1 MNKQRKAEIKTQIE
15 RLNIIMNGVQKI
27 LDDETDYFDNIP
39 ENLQSSLRADTSE
52 EAIDQLTE
60 AIDDLNEA
68 IECLKSI

>member
-15 RLNIIMNGVQKI
+15 RLNIIINGVQKI

-39 ENLQSSLRADTSE
+39 ENFQSSLRVDTSE

>member
-15 RLNIIMNGVQKI
+15 RLSIIINGVQKI

-39 ENLQSSLRADTSE
+39 ENFQSSLRADISE

-60 AIDDLNEA
+60 AVDDLNEA
-68 IECLKSI
+68 IECLRSI

>member
-15 RLNIIMNGVQKI
+15 QLNIIMNGVQKI

-60 AIDDLNEA
+60 VVDDLNEA

>member
-15 RLNIIMNGVQKI
+15 RLNIIINGVQKI

-39 ENLQSSLRADTSE
+39 ENFQSSLRADASE

-60 AIDDLNEA
+60 AVDDLNEA

>member
-1 MNKQRKAEIKTQIE
+1 MNKQRKAEIKIQIE

>member
-15 RLNIIMNGVQKI
+15 QLNIILNGVQKI
-27 LDDETDYFDNIP
+27 LDDETDYFDNMP
-39 ENLQSSLRADTSE
+39 ENLQSSLRADASE

-60 AIDDLNEA
+60 AVDDLNEA